1 MRRPHN
7 PLMPIA
13 LGRALESL
21 LPAVPGMA
29 RPVMICMAFTL
40 LPAPYA
46 LAITPSDEGADGVLP
61 EVVVTGKR
69 VEEPEGYAATRSSTA
84 TRTDTPLV
92 NVPQSVTVVTEA
104 QIKDQSAQSI
114 ADVMRYVPGVGM
126 AQGEGNRETPILRG
140 NSTTSDFFLNGVRD
154 DVQYYRDLYN
164 IDRVEVL
171 KGPNAMIFGRGGV
184 GGVIN
189 RVTRRANWSPVREI
203 TLQGGSYDNKRTT
216 IDVGQG
222 LNDTVAARV
231 TAVYEDS
238 ESYRDGVSLK
248 RQGVNPTLAFN
259 LGDSTQLIVGYEYFK
274 DERVADRGVPSIG
287 VPAGQKTRPYP
298 SDPSAFFGDPARSP
312 TDTELNVLTLDLE
325 HDFSPSLL
333 LRNRTLFGNYDKFY
347 QNVYASSAVN
357 SSGTYSAQAYNNDT
371 QRRNLFNQTDL
382 VWKLESGP
390 LKHTVLTGIEVG
402 QQETENRRL
411 TGYFPGNAS
420 TYSGIPASN
429 PTIDVPV
436 TWRSNGTSDANNEG
450 TIDVAA
456 VYVQDQ
462 IEFSPQFQAIVGL
475 RYDQFDVDFND
486 RRPGPTG
493 AGQVSTKDGLVSP
506 RAGLIYKPSEPVSL
520 YVSYSQSFLP
530 RAGEQLASLSLTNK
544 SLDPEEFEN
553 QEVGAKWEVSPALS
567 LTAAVYQLDRT
578 NVLLADPT
586 SSGQTILGD
595 GQRTRGAELGISG
608 NLTEAWSVAGGVAYQ
623 DGELTGTASATAQK
637 GATLA
642 QLPQKTFSLWNR
654 YDFTEMWGV
663 GLGVYN
669 RSDMYTSTDNTVV
682 LDGYTRVDGAVYLTL
697 NKNLRAQL
705 NVENLLD
712 EEYFVNAHTNNN
724 ITPGSPRAF
733 RVGLTANF

>member
-1 MRRPHN
+1 MSRSRCF
-7 PLMPIA
+7 LAFKRSA
-13 LGRALESL
+13 LTTAIYPAMLCTALTTLPAASALAETPEAEAPATST
-21 LPAVPGMA
+21 LPAVIVTA
-29 RPVMICMAFTL
+29 K
-40 LPAPYA
+40 
-46 LAITPSDEGADGVLP
+46 P
-61 EVVVTGKR
+61 ES
-69 VEEPEGYAATRSSTA
+69 ESEGYAVTRSSTA

-92 NVPQSVTVVTEA
+92 NVPQAVTVVTDA

-114 ADVMRYVPGVGM
+114 TDVMRYVPGVAM
-126 AQGEGNRETPILRG
+126 AQGEGNRDAPILRG
-140 NSTTSDFFLNGVRD
+140 NTTTSDFFLNGVRD
-154 DVQYYRDLYN
+154 DVQYFRDLYN

-184 GGVIN
+184 GGVVN
-189 RVTRRANWSPVREI
+189 RVTRQANWSPVREI
-203 TLQGGSYDNKRTT
+203 TLQGGSDDNKRTT

-231 TAVYEDS
+231 TALYEDS
-238 ESYRDGVSLK
+238 ESFRDGVTLK
-248 RQGVNPTLAFN
+248 RQGVNPTVAIKA
-259 LGDSTQLIVGYEYFK
+259 GDNTLLTLGYEYVK
-274 DERVADRGVPSIG
+274 DERVTDRGVPSIG
-287 VPAGQKTRPYP
+287 MPAGQKTRPYP
-298 SDPSAFFGDPARSP
+298 SAPSAFFGDPTRSP
-312 TDTELNVLTLDLE
+312 TDTELNVLTLDLQ
-325 HDFSPSLL
+325 HDFSASLQM
-333 LRNRTLFGNYDKFY
+333 RNRTLFGDYDKFY

-357 SSGTYSAQAYNNDT
+357 GAGTYSAQAYNQAT
-371 QRRNLFNQTDL
+371 QRTNLFNQTDL
-382 VWKLESGP
+382 IWKLESGA

-402 QQETENRRL
+402 RQETENRRL
-411 TGYFPGNAS
+411 TGYFPGNVT

-429 PTIDVPV
+429 PTISVPI

-450 TIDVAA
+450 TVDVAA

-486 RRPGPTG
+486 RRPSPTG

-544 SLDPEEFEN
+544 ALDPEEFEN
-553 QEVGAKWEVSPALS
+553 QEIGAKWDVSPALS
-567 LTAAVYQLDRT
+567 LTAAVYQLDRS

-586 SSGQTILGD
+586 NSGQTILGD

-608 NLTEAWSVAGGVAYQ
+608 NITEAWSVAGGYAYQ

-642 QLPQKTFSLWNR
+642 QLPLNTFSLWNR

-669 RSDMYTSTDNTVV
+669 RSDTYTSTDNTVV

-697 NKNLRAQL
+697 NKNLRVQL

-712 EEYFVNAHTNNN
+712 EEYFANAHTNNN